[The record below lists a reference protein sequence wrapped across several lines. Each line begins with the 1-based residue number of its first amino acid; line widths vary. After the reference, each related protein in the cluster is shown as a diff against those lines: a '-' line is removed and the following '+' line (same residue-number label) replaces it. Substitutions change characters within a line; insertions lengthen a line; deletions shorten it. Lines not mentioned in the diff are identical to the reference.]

1 MPFTIGGDWI
11 PDFANSKPKK
21 AVKVVLEKRKNSVL
35 TVILHLNVNAEKM
48 GILASDLKKKL
59 GCGGTI
65 KDEKIEIQGDKVQQV
80 LKFLK
85 ELDLL

>member
-11 PDFANSKPKK
+11 PGPANSKPKK

-35 TVILHLNVNAEKM
+35 TVILHLNMNAEKM
-48 GILASDLKKKL
+48 ESLASDLKKKL
-59 GCGGTI
+59 GCGGTV
-65 KDEKIEIQGDKVQQV
+65 KDEQIEIQGDKVSQV

-85 ELDLL
+85 ELNLL